1 MSCCDGFGY
10 LFAWKRDKVERVPW
24 MFKCP
29 ACKRAK
35 ESVQAPEWGPEA
47 LKEYMLMER
56 FRNRTE
62 TFVEPEKPKA
72 PEPSKPPEPDPI
84 KKDRR
89 TLSAADFDDEYTGR
103 GDGDL

>member
-29 ACKRAK
+29 ACKRAR
-35 ESVQAPEWGPEA
+35 EAVQAPVWGADPS
-47 LKEYMLMER
+47 KEYILMER
-56 FRNRTE
+56 FKNRTE
-62 TFVEPEKPKA
+62 AFVEPEKPKA
-72 PEPSKPPEPDPI
+72 PEPPKPPELEPI

-103 GDGDL
+103 RDEDL